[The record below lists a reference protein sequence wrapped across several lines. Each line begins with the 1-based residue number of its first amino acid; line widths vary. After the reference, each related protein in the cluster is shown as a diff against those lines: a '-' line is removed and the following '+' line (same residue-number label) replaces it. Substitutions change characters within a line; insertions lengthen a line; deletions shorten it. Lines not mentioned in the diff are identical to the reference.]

1 MIAIQRTL
9 VAIGVAAAVA
19 ACSESAPERRQAE
32 SERPEPAT
40 VTEMRA
46 HEPDANEPSP
56 ALSGIA
62 LKPSSPADRHWP
74 NESPPSAPPRSPEPG
89 YHGPAQDRENYA
101 DFDDNGVVLA
111 RLQPVSTFSI
121 DVDTG
126 AYSNV
131 RRFLNEGR
139 LPPPNA
145 VRTEELVNYFSY
157 DYPAEPR
164 PGEPFSLATE
174 LGASPWHEG
183 RHLLQVGLRANEP
196 GGGDV
201 PASNLVFLV
210 DVSGSMDSPDKLGLL
225 KTALKMLSRQLDA
238 DDRVSIVVYAGASGV
253 VLEPTAGNDTGA
265 IERALDQLQAGG
277 GTNGAAGIELA
288 YRLARQAFIDGGIN
302 RILLATDGD
311 FNVGMTDFESLK
323 QRVSRERESGV
334 SLTTLGFGRGNYNDH
349 LMEQL
354 ADSGDGNHAYIDTLN
369 EARKVLVDEMS
380 STLQTVARDVKIQVE
395 FNPRVV
401 REYRLVGYEN
411 RALAAE
417 DFNNDRVDAGEIG
430 AGHTVTALYELS
442 LVNGGTPAV
451 DPLRYG
457 QQGMPAPLNS
467 EFDDELAFVKLRY
480 KAPGEDRSV
489 LMSRPVFSRDR
500 VEDPADHSEDFRFAV
515 AVAGFSQLLRNN
527 TAIADF
533 DFDGVLAL
541 ATPARGADPF
551 GYRSEFLNL
560 VRTAQVLSQR

>member
-1 MIAIQRTL
+1 MMVIQRTL
-9 VAIGVAAAVA
+9 IALGVAAAIA
-19 ACSESAPERRQAE
+19 ACADSAPEPKQSNVTQPAPVTSPNTAAAE
-32 SERPEPAT
+32 AEHSVR
-40 VTEMRA
+40 
-46 HEPDANEPSP
+46 DASQ
-56 ALSGIA
+56 SGAAQKYAVQELRTITNYS
-62 LKPSSPADRHWP
+62 L
-74 NESPPSAPPRSPEPG
+74 PSAPPPSPG
-89 YHGPAQDRENYA
+89 LTYYGPEQDRENYA
-101 DFDDNGVVLA
+101 HFKDNGVMLT
-111 RLQPVSTFSI
+111 RQQPVSTFSI

-131 RRFLNEGR
+131 RRFLSEGR
-139 LPPPNA
+139 LPPPDA

-157 DYPAEPR
+157 DYPAETR
-164 PGEPFSLATE
+164 GDEPFTLTTE
-174 LGASPWHEG
+174 MGVSPWHEG

-196 GGGDV
+196 GDGDV

-253 VLEPTAGNDTGA
+253 VLEPTAGNGTGA
-265 IERALDQLQAGG
+265 IERALDRLQAGG

-288 YRLARQAFIDGGIN
+288 YQLARQSFIEGGIN

-354 ADSGDGNHAYIDTLN
+354 ADAGDGNHAYIDTLN

-380 STLQTVARDVKIQVE
+380 STLQIVARDVKIQVE
-395 FNPRVV
+395 FNPAVV

-411 RALAAE
+411 RALANE

-430 AGHTVTALYELS
+430 AGHTVTALYELT
-442 LVNGGTPAV
+442 LVDGGTPSV
-451 DPLRYG
+451 DPLRYA
-457 QQGMPAPLNS
+457 QQGKPTPENS
-467 EFDDELAFVKLRY
+467 EFDGELAFVKLRY
-480 KAPGEDRSV
+480 KAPGEERSV
-489 LMSRPVFSRDR
+489 LISRPVLTRDR
-500 VEDPADHSEDFRFAV
+500 VDDFADNSEDFRFAV

-533 DFDGVLAL
+533 DYDRVLAL

-551 GYRSEFLNL
+551 GYRGEFLNL
-560 VRTAQVLSQR
+560 VRTAQVLSQP